1 MQGESENTG
10 MGKQACAGTIM
21 GAADEKCTVTG
32 CPVKTREDW
41 AGIRKG
47 CGMAGIRGF
56 LIDID
61 GVISTGSDPVPGAA
75 GTIAWLQ
82 EAGYPFRFLSNST
95 RRSVQGI
102 SRRLTGMGIPAGPDS
117 ILTPAVAA
125 ASLARQRGWSRAFL
139 VTTED
144 VKEDF
149 LRAGIVPCGEACD
162 CIVVGDCGKSF
173 SYDTLNAAFRL
184 AIAGTP
190 VLALEKDRYFRDT
203 DGLSLSA
210 GPFVAALEYAAG
222 RQAELV
228 GKPAQSYFLAALASL
243 GLAPGELAMIGDDAI
258 SDVQGAMDAGMA
270 GILVRTGKYS
280 PDALAACRRP
290 PTAVLPSI
298 AALREY
304 LEVRGT
310 G

>member
-1 MQGESENTG
+1 MGER
-10 MGKQACAGTIM
+10 ACVGTIM
-21 GAADEKCTVTG
+21 GAADEKCTFSSWS
-32 CPVKTREDW
+32 VKKRVDW

-47 CGMAGIRGF
+47 YGMAGIRGF

-61 GVISTGSDPVPGAA
+61 GVISTGNDPVPGAA
-75 GTIAWLQ
+75 GTISWLQ
-82 EAGYPFRFLSNST
+82 EVGYPFRFISNST
-95 RRSVQGI
+95 RRSVSGI
-102 SRRLTGMGIPAGPDS
+102 SRRLTGMGIPAGPGS
-117 ILTPAVAA
+117 IMTPAVAA
-125 ASLARQRGWSRAFL
+125 ASLIRQRGWSRAFL
-139 VTTED
+139 VTTGD
-144 VKEDF
+144 VREDF
-149 LRAGIVPCGEACD
+149 LRAGIVPCEEACD

-190 VLALEKDRYFRDT
+190 MLALEKDRYFRDT

-210 GPFVAALEYAAG
+210 GPFVAALEYATG

-228 GKPAQSYFLAALASL
+228 GKPALSYFQAVLASL
-243 GLAPGELAMIGDDAI
+243 GLLPGEVAMIGDDAI

-280 PDALAACRRP
+280 PEALAACRRP

-304 LEVRGT
+304 LEGK
-310 G
+310 GKG

>member
-1 MQGESENTG
+1 MGEH
-10 MGKQACAGTIM
+10 ACVGTIM
-21 GAADEKCTVTG
+21 GAADEKCTFTRWS
-32 CPVKTREDW
+32 VKTRVDW

-61 GVISTGSDPVPGAA
+61 GVISTGNDPVPGAVD
-75 GTIAWLQ
+75 TISWLQ
-82 EAGYPFRFLSNST
+82 EEGYPFRFISNST
-95 RRSVQGI
+95 RRSVSGI

-125 ASLARQRGWSRAFL
+125 GALARKRGWSRAFL

-149 LRAGIVPCGEACD
+149 ARAGIVPCEEACD
-162 CIVVGDCGKSF
+162 CIVVGDCGNTF
-173 SYDTLNAAFRL
+173 SYNTLNAAFRL
-184 AIAGTP
+184 AIGGIP

-210 GPFVAALEYAAG
+210 GPFVAALEYATG

-228 GKPAQSYFLAALASL
+228 GKPSPSYFLAALESL
-243 GLAPGELAMIGDDAI
+243 GLSPGDVAMIGDDAI

-280 PDALAACRRP
+280 PEALAACRRP
-290 PTAVLPSI
+290 PTAVLSSI

-304 LEVRGT
+304 MEGKGT
-310 G
+310 A